1 MTRSGGN
8 GVSCIMRFLV
18 TVLFLTA
25 MTVGAQDAP
34 KEGARHAAPPPKNL
48 KVIKPEE
55 IRPVMGAMKAALG
68 QKCEF
73 CHVEGDFASDQKH
86 EKVVARMMIG
96 MVNEV
101 NAKFPDGKVHV
112 SCYTCHRGKTEPDM
126 VPPPA
131 APPAQ

>member
-1 MTRSGGN
+1 
-8 GVSCIMRFLV
+8 MRFLA

-25 MTVGAQDAP
+25 MTVGAQDAAK
-34 KEGARHAAPPPKNL
+34 KEGGHPAPKNL
-48 KVIKPEE
+48 KVLKAED
-55 IRPVMGAMKAALG
+55 IRPVMGAMKGALG

-86 EKVVARMMIG
+86 EKLVARTMIE

>member
-1 MTRSGGN
+1 
-8 GVSCIMRFLV
+8 MRFLA

-34 KEGARHAAPPPKNL
+34 KKGGGRGGPPKNL
-48 KVIKPEE
+48 KILKPED
-55 IRPVMGAMKAALG
+55 IRPVMGAMRGALG

-73 CHVEGDFASDQKH
+73 CHVEGDFASDEKH
-86 EKVVARMMIG
+86 EKLTARKMIEL
-96 MVNEV
+96 VNDV

-126 VPPPA
+126 VPPPPA

>member
-1 MTRSGGN
+1 
-8 GVSCIMRFLV
+8 MRFLAI
-18 TVLFLTA
+18 VLFLTA

-34 KEGARHAAPPPKNL
+34 KEGGRHAAPPPKNL
-48 KVIKPEE
+48 KVIKPED
-55 IRPVMGAMKAALG
+55 IRPVMGAMKVALG

-86 EKVVARMMIG
+86 EKLVARKMME

-101 NAKFPDGKVHV
+101 NAKFPDGKLHV